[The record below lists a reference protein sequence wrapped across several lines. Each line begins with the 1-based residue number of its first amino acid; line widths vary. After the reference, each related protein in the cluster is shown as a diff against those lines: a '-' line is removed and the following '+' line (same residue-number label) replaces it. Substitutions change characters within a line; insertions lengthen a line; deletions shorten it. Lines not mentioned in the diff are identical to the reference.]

1 MKASRDPNMHV
12 SRYVNSPFIT
22 TFVLHSFNYLKT
34 TPPIKKMKK
43 KAISFLI
50 EDMESPC
57 IWRFF
62 GKYSSILADIDDT
75 SCALAVLAESGIHV
89 DRDVLSFLLNL
100 RLENG
105 SFYTWFLERYSFQ
118 GFPYSDLLNLKDH
131 VDWTV
136 NANVLYLYS
145 ILGSAPPE
153 GLCEYLNSI
162 VNSGSYFKESV
173 FYCSSYAFTY
183 MLTRAYADGGASCVN
198 ASFPQLGQYL
208 LNTQKQDGSW
218 GNELETALATVSLL
232 NIGYEGKELDSAIN
246 RILDMQQQNGGWPIS
261 VFCTGRPLSLPY
273 FGSEELTTGICL
285 EALGKYLL
293 L

>member
-1 MKASRDPNMHV
+1 MKASREPDMHV
-12 SRYVNSPFIT
+12 NTYVNSPFIT
-22 TFVLHSFNYLKT
+22 TFVFHSFNHLKT
-34 TPPIKKMKK
+34 TIQIKKMKK
-43 KAISFLI
+43 KATSFLI
-50 EDMESPC
+50 EDMELPC

-62 GKYSSILADIDDT
+62 GKHSSIPPDIDDT
-75 SCALAVLAESGIHV
+75 SCALAVLAEGGIHV

-105 SFYTWFLERYSFQ
+105 SFYTWFLERHPFQ
-118 GFPYSDLLNLKDH
+118 GFPLSNLLNLKDH

-145 ILGSAPPE
+145 ILGNAPPE

-162 VNSGSYFKESV
+162 VKSEIYLKESI
-173 FYCSSYAFTY
+173 FYRSPYAFTY
-183 MLTRAYADGGASCVN
+183 MLTRAYADGGATCVKS
-198 ASFPQLGQYL
+198 SFPQLRQYL

-218 GNELETALATVSLL
+218 GNELETALATVSLS
-232 NIGYEGKELDSAIN
+232 NIGYEGEQLDNAIN
-246 RILDMQQQNGGWPIS
+246 QILDTQKQNGGWPIS
-261 VFCTGRPLSLPY
+261 AFCTGRSLSLPY